1 MDTSI
6 NRREYYR
13 IDDRIALSFKPLR
26 EGLQRMHEENFDSK
40 RRELGLVNHFA
51 ANQEQ
56 HRVEMKRIE
65 QKTPEIAAYLKF
77 LEEEIQVLATR
88 LATAEAALPTVPT
101 HDVNICAEGLRL
113 ELNEAI
119 GAGEHYEMSMMLF
132 PSHTTAFV
140 VGEVLR
146 CDKITEGDELQVGR
160 FETVIKFV
168 QIHDEDKEAIVKHIH
183 QKQLLVLQ
191 ERQAA
196 AGLD

>member
-1 MDTSI
+1 MDTEI

-13 IDDRIALSFKPLR
+13 IDDRIALAMKPQR
-26 EGLQRMHEENFDSK
+26 DGLQQMHEENFDAK

-56 HRVEMKRIE
+56 HRIEMKRIE
-65 QKTPEIAAYLKF
+65 QKAPEIAAYLKF

-88 LATAEAALPTVPT
+88 MSTSETSLPTVPT
-101 HDVNICAEGLRL
+101 HDVNICAEGIRT
-113 ELNEAI
+113 ELSEPVSS
-119 GAGEHYEMSMMLF
+119 GQHYEISMMLF

-140 VGEVLR
+140 VGEIIR
-146 CDKITEGDELQVGR
+146 CEEITEGDELQIGR
-160 FETVIKFV
+160 FETVIRFS
-168 QIHDEDKEAIVKHIH
+168 QIHDEDKEALVKHIH

-196 AGLD
+196 MGLD